1 MSLYIELIF
10 IVNKLGQV
18 KVCLVSSEQTFD
30 VPLDQ
35 QNFGKLETIH
45 LQEAINNE
53 FGAGDVAV
61 VLHLERWSE
70 QFGLWQ

>member
-1 MSLYIELIF
+1 M
-10 IVNKLGQV
+10 NKLGQV
-18 KVCLVSSEQTFD
+18 NVCLVSSEQTFD

-53 FGAGDVAV
+53 FGAEDVAIV
-61 VLHLERWSE
+61 YGLERWAA
-70 QFGLWQ
+70 GRWK